1 MVNYRALDADNEN
14 VDEIADDW
22 FDLQSGIQQR
32 NEIIDLL
39 YYNNDG
45 DYDMEDDE

>member
-22 FDLQSGIQQR
+22 WSW

>member
-22 FDLQSGIQQR
+22 FELQSGIQKKK
-32 NEIIDLL
+32 
-39 YYNNDG
+39 
-45 DYDMEDDE
+45 

>member
-1 MVNYRALDADNEN
+1 MLITKMLMKLLMTGSNFNPESRKK
-14 VDEIADDW
+14 
-22 FDLQSGIQQR
+22 